1 MICQELSPV
10 AATTFRGVIS
20 IRKNK
25 RLYLGISVAN
35 LFEDYFLR
43 GAILVP
49 DYSGVSETHALSS
62 ICLLHKR
69 AVYAID
75 KFNYFFRV
83 QRSICDEDNRE
94 GKSIIY
100 RGGFNINYI

>member
-1 MICQELSPV
+1 MNKGFYLHRQLRLAKNFLLV
-10 AATTFRGVIS
+10 QVVIS
-20 IRKNK
+20 IRKNR
-25 RLYLGISVAN
+25 RLYLGISSAN
-35 LFEDYFLR
+35 LFADYFLWR
-43 GAILVP
+43 TILIP

-62 ICLLHKR
+62 ICLLHRR

-100 RGGFNINYI
+100 